1 MRVNIVWGRYF
12 PFVSFVVL
20 TAFDSTEKS
29 DSSLHKC
36 PSLRNCR
43 KCSDGYFFSG
53 YFNYARA
60 RCKTCLFIHNV
71 EETTLGIH

>member
-43 KCSDGYFFSG
+43 KCSDGYFFFLDLS
-53 YFNYARA
+53 
-60 RCKTCLFIHNV
+60 
-71 EETTLGIH
+71 TTLARDAKPVFSFIT